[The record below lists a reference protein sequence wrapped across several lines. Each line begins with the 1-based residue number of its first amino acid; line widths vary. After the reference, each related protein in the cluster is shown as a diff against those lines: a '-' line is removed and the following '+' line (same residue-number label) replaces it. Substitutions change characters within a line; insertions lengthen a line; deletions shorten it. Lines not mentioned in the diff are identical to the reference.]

1 MKRTILA
8 CFALVALTAI
18 HGLAAEPAAES
29 KADPKQK
36 SSPKAAAHASE
47 QVIPRRKL
55 TFDVSEEER
64 LMPFN
69 VADPEL
75 LDQRYVATFRL
86 VGARPLRT
94 YGVSF
99 YSPLKGVDHSD
110 ARDRQRAIF
119 FYGKTPS
126 ARVYNAILGEMP
138 QERLP
143 SEEIVSLL
151 TKKNYPYFSSSPVR
165 ADKDAA
171 TRGEG
176 AAKPD
181 EYYISCSVL
190 APTAEQAKQLTKGV
204 LSFYDSVSFSL
215 QENTLAA
222 KEAFEK
228 ELPQLRESLKQ
239 SQDESATLEKLLE
252 GLSEYKDISQEAL
265 VNFTTQ
271 QRLISVDMQGVKAR
285 IDACNK
291 ILGGA
296 ARRLTPSLVEQLET
310 IKLTAEIEL
319 VGLAARR
326 EALEEIVKK
335 GREVRAAYRSRD
347 VAKSQVLRQERE
359 LPDVLDGIAHYEA
372 ELKKCMPLPLE
383 DGKVTIRRIKWVP
396 PEKKD

>member
-181 EYYISCSVL
+181 EYYISCSIL
-190 APTAEQAKQLTKGV
+190 APTAEQAKQLTEGV
-204 LSFYDSVSFSL
+204 LSFYDHVSFLL

-222 KEAFEK
+222 KETFEK

-239 SQDESATLEKLLE
+239 SQDELATLEKRLE
-252 GLSEYKDISQEAL
+252 DLSEYKDISQEAL
-265 VNFTTQ
+265 ADFTTQ

-285 IDACNK
+285 IAACHK
-291 ILGGA
+291 ILRGG
-296 ARRLTPSLVEQLET
+296 RLTSSRVEQLET
-310 IKLTAEIEL
+310 IKITAEIEM
-319 VGLAARR
+319 VGLAARKG
-326 EALEEIVKK
+326 AIEEIVKK
-335 GREVRAAYRSRD
+335 GRGRMEAAVGRVQASSRVRDRERD
-347 VAKSQVLRQERE
+347 ISQISE
-359 LPDVLDGIAHYEA
+359 GITHYEA
-372 ELKKCMPLPLE
+372 ELKKCMPLPVE

-396 PEKKD
+396 PEKKK